1 MRNGKRRCGELA
13 MISLPIWFWIAAAV
27 LLFWAVGA
35 HNRLVRLRAAIKQSF
50 ASVEAH
56 IRQRDALL
64 AQWLSACNGALGGGA
79 DSTEVHAINAVRGAC
94 VQVMAAVDHARA
106 SPSDAQAIASLRLAE
121 EVLIG
126 ARGRLSTELAAHAR
140 SNLAWD
146 TVMQTDELAAVDG
159 SLGFARGQFND
170 AVQIYNDAAMQF
182 PTWVVA
188 GLFGFRAAGVL

>member
-1 MRNGKRRCGELA
+1 
-13 MISLPIWFWIAAAV
+13 MISLPIWFWIVAAV

-35 HNRLVRLRAAIKQSF
+35 YNRLVRLRASIKLSF
-50 ASVEAH
+50 TSVEAH

-64 AQWLSACNGALGGGA
+64 AQWLADCGGALGSSAEG
-79 DSTEVHAINAVRGAC
+79 TELHTIHAARGAC

-106 SPSDAQAIASLRLAE
+106 APGDAQAIASLRLAE
-121 EVLIG
+121 EVLMG
-126 ARGRLSTELAAHAR
+126 ARGRLSTALAAHAR

-159 SLGFARGQFND
+159 TLGFARGQFND
-170 AVQIYNDAAMQF
+170 TVQAYNDAAMQF
-182 PTWVVA
+182 PTWIIA

>member
-1 MRNGKRRCGELA
+1 
-13 MISLPIWFWIAAAV
+13 MIGLPLWFWIAAAV

-35 HNRLVRLRAAIKQSF
+35 YNRLVRLRAAIKLSF

-64 AQWLSACNGALGGGA
+64 AQWLADCSAALGASA
-79 DSTEVHAINAVRGAC
+79 DSAQAHSVNAVRSAC
-94 VQVMAAVDHARA
+94 VQVSAAVDHARIG
-106 SPSDAQAIASLRLAE
+106 PSGAQAIASLRLSE

-126 ARGRLSTELAAHAR
+126 ARGRLRTELASHAR

-159 SLGFARGQFND
+159 SLGFARGQFNE
-170 AVQIYNDAAMQF
+170 AVQAYNDAAIQF
-182 PTWVVA
+182 PTWIIA

>member
-1 MRNGKRRCGELA
+1 M
-13 MISLPIWFWIAAAV
+13 SVPIWFWITAAV

-35 HNRLVRLRAAIKQSF
+35 YNRLVRLRAAIKQSF

-64 AQWLSACNGALGGGA
+64 AQWLGACSAALGLGA
-79 DSTEVHAINAVRGAC
+79 ESAEVHTISAARGAC
-94 VQVMAAVDHARA
+94 VQVIAAVDHARA
-106 SPSDAQAIASLRLAE
+106 APSGAQAIASLRLAE

-126 ARGRLSTELAAHAR
+126 ARGRLSTKLASHAR

-159 SLGFARGQFND
+159 TLGFARGQFNE
-170 AVQIYNDAAMQF
+170 AVQVYNDAATQF
-182 PTWVVA
+182 PTWIIA